1 MGLEAQCTVRVG
13 RKTSLGSAQLEG
25 ENLVFRGDFQ
35 LNIPFERMREVSV
48 DGDTL
53 VVAADDEVRLE
64 LGGPVAVRWMKL
76 IKQPRGL
83 FEKLELGPQ
92 SRVAVVDVNDSLF
105 VTALRE
111 RTANVAEGRVPEG
124 AATILFG
131 VEARDA
137 LRRLPLLRA
146 RIVDS
151 GVIWVIRPKAS
162 KSIAEEDLLEAAREA
177 GLAEVKSVAFSRT
190 HTAHKL
196 AVPVE
201 MRGQIRRRPPILTIP
216 PSAPALGATMGSPAL
231 PQRSRSLIVREAKT
245 EKSRTRA
252 RARPLASKKKSRSK
266 PKKPAKRR

>member
-1 MGLEAQCTVRVG
+1 
-13 RKTSLGSAQLEG
+13 
-25 ENLVFRGDFQ
+25 
-35 LNIPFERMREVSV
+35 MREVSV
-48 DGDTL
+48 EGDAL
-53 VVAADDEVRLE
+53 VIIADEEVRFE
-64 LGGPVAVRWMKL
+64 LGAPVAVRWMRL
-76 IKQPRGL
+76 IKQPKGL

-124 AATILFG
+124 AGAILFG

-146 RIVDS
+146 RLVDT
-151 GVIWVIRPKAS
+151 GVLWVIRPKSS
-162 KSIAEEDLLEAAREA
+162 KSVSETDLADAAHEA
-177 GLAEVKSVAFSRT
+177 GLVEMKSVAFSRT

-201 MRGQIRRRPPILTIP
+201 MRGQVRRRPPILTIP
-216 PSAPALGATMGSPAL
+216 PSTPTLGEKAGGAAT
-231 PQRSRSLIVREAKT
+231 PQRSRAPASREAKA

-252 RARPLASKKKSRSK
+252 RARPLSSKKKSRSK
-266 PKKPAKRR
+266 PKKPKKRR